1 MANGVGAF
9 AAPPSFALEVTTGA
23 HMLLKETR
31 KVKKPVIRPKP
42 TLIGLFIGKT
52 VQEEA
57 RRKALLGIL
66 FILPTMVGILVFTAG
81 PILVSLGLSLFQ
93 WNVFQPAVFIGLQ
106 NYTRFFTDSQALAS
120 FANTIKFVFMAV
132 ASQIVLG
139 LILAMA
145 VEDAVPKKLR
155 YYFRSAFFLPML
167 TSAASISIVLSYM
180 FQKDFGPVNY
190 YLGLI
195 NIPPV
200 PWLASSSWALITVAI
215 VYVWQTVG
223 FNFILFIGGLS
234 NIPRDIRDAADVDGA
249 KGWARFFNIT
259 LPMISPSILFAGVT
273 GAISALQVFEHPYV
287 LTRGGPGDASRTAVM
302 IIYESAFKHMEIGY
316 GATSAVF
323 LFVVI
328 LIVTAV
334 QFGMSKRWVYYQ

>member
-1 MANGVGAF
+1 MIGQ
-9 AAPPSFALEVTTGA
+9 
-23 HMLLKETR
+23 ETQ
-31 KVKKPVIRPKP
+31 KLQKATRP
-42 TLIGLFIGKT
+42 TISGLIGLLTAST
-52 VQEEA
+52 VQGDA
-57 RRKALLGIL
+57 RRRALLGFL
-66 FILPTMVGILVFTAG
+66 FILPTMAGILVFTAG
-81 PILVSLGLSLFQ
+81 PILVSLGLSLFR
-93 WNVFQPAVFIGLQ
+93 WNVFQPAIFIGVQ
-106 NYTRFFTDSQALAS
+106 NYTRFFSDSQALAS
-120 FANTIKFVFMAV
+120 FANTIKFVFLAV
-132 ASQIVLG
+132 ASQIVIG

-145 VEDAVPKKLR
+145 VEEAVPKKLR

-180 FQKDFGPVNY
+180 FQKDFGPINY
-190 YLGLI
+190 YLGLLK
-195 NIPPV
+195 IPAV
-200 PWLASSSWALITVAI
+200 PWLASSQWVLITVAI
-215 VYVWQTVG
+215 VYVWQTLG
-223 FNFILFIGGLS
+223 FNFILFIGGLN

-249 KGWARFFNIT
+249 KGWVRFRYIT

-328 LIVTAV
+328 LIVTVV
-334 QFGMSKRWVYYQ
+334 QFWMSRRWVYYQ